1 MPPRTPDSVNLTWL
15 KEHIPRSPWTKNC
28 PHGGTHHISFY
39 QASGDR
45 DLDRFGD
52 QSFYLQCTA
61 NKCFKA
67 VVSLSPARRRE
78 LYPEFLQFKRQNR
91 AARAAN
97 RAPRKPVKRKKKN
110 SDDNSPSG
118 FIAIL
123 LLGSRSDALNSEPS
137 PARKKQKKKSNTD
150 AAADPVAPTAA
161 VPTHSEPSASSAKGK
176 DKARAVPEA
185 ACASSTPT
193 KGGNTGHASVV
204 HNPVSATAQVLPV
217 NLQDLEIKDGY
228 DTDTYEIE
236 DDERRRVEFII
247 FTDGDKAPIRQTVTL
262 RAVSHLNFFELPL
275 AAAVNAPSNPR
286 FSWFCPL
293 TQEWNMLRNEP
304 INFHPRGSVFIIR
317 DIALRE
323 ARCPDLAERMAE
335 AFRSVLDIDPED
347 DEVIEIIDT
356 DSDEEFPRSIA
367 LPRAQQQSAV
377 IDLSSD

>member
-1 MPPRTPDSVNLTWL
+1 MPPRTPDSANVTWL
-15 KEHIPRSPWTKNC
+15 KERIPRTPWPKKC
-28 PHGGTHHISFY
+28 PYGGSHSSTYY
-39 QASGDR
+39 QASGKTGDP
-45 DLDRFGD
+45 DRFGD
-52 QSFYLQCTA
+52 QSYYCTA

-67 VVSLSPARRRE
+67 VVSLSPARRNQ
-78 LYPEFLQFKRQNR
+78 LYPQFLEFKRQNH

-110 SDDNSPSG
+110 SDDNSPSD
-118 FIAIL
+118 
-123 LLGSRSDALNSEPS
+123 SDTPPEPS
-137 PARKKQKKKSNTD
+137 PARKKQKKKSNAD
-150 AAADPVAPTAA
+150 AAA
-161 VPTHSEPSASSAKGK
+161 EPSASAAKGK
-176 DKARAVPEA
+176 DKARAVPET
-185 ACASSTPT
+185 ACAASTPT

-304 INFHPRGSVFIIR
+304 INFHPRGSIFIIR
-317 DIALRE
+317 DIAHRE

-335 AFRSVLDIDPED
+335 AFRSVLDTDPED